1 MLMYNHLIISCVVN
15 FSKIDATFED
25 KLTQIIVDK
34 IFTQFISWSLNSSWN
49 NGCIRNTAVYIS
61 LSEKPRRLDCPGYFF
76 YLKI

>member
-15 FSKIDATFED
+15 ISKIDATFED

-61 LSEKPRRLDCPGYFF
+61 LSEKPETSRLSWIFF
-76 YLKI
+76 LS